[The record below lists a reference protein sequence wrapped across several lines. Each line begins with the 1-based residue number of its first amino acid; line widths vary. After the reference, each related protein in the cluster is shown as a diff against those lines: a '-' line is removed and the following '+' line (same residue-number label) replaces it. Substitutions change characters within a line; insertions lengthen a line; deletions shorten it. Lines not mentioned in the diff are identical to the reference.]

1 MKYLRNARVH
11 AGNIVAGGRSFASK
25 AGVAIGSVLA
35 SGAALATTTVGQTAA
50 TEISGAE
57 SQVELVQ
64 TAMLGVLILLV
75 VFGLIRKS
83 FGK

>member
-1 MKYLRNARVH
+1 MKYMNVARRF
-11 AGNIVAGGRSFASK
+11 GSK
-25 AGVAIGSVLA
+25 AAVAAGAMLA
-35 SGAALATTTVGQTAA
+35 SGAALATSVGGQAA
-50 TEISGAE
+50 AEITGAE
-57 SQVELVQ
+57 GDIELVQ